1 MKLLRG
7 CLGDLDKRISDL
19 SRKLRRQEQEF
30 TTIFEIVGQVSS
42 LAMNAEGLLKYLMR
56 TLMGQF
62 MVPRL
67 MVLRRENL
75 ENGEFTVGDS
85 QGVKAEG
92 LTVDAGGELA
102 EFALGSPRP
111 FSLSSEHV
119 ADLDE
124 ARVLRELGMVS
135 CVPLIQQADRTH
147 PAQLEGLLL
156 LGERLV
162 GGQMD
167 AFERRMLGLLGQAVA
182 ITFHNELLYRRSIID
197 DLTKVSSRGHFDA
210 HLSQEVGRVRR
221 YSAKSIS
228 LVMLDLDHFKSVND
242 THGHLAG
249 DEVLRETA
257 AILRETVRSVDLV
270 ARYGGEEFA
279 VILIEI
285 NRESAQE
292 VAERLREKLE
302 AAVVECGGKTLKVTG
317 SFGVA
322 CFPDDAEDKRGLI
335 EAADAALYRAKSEGR
350 NQVCMAPSLP
360 SRAEEDGE
368 AAAAEEAAADGG
380 RSGV

>member
-7 CLGDLDKRISDL
+7 CLGDLDKRVSEL
-19 SRKLRRQEQEF
+19 NRKLRRQEQEF
-30 TTIFEIVGQVSS
+30 TTIFEIVGQVSA
-42 LAMNAEGLLKYLMR
+42 LAMDDKGLLKYLLR

-67 MVLRRENL
+67 LVLRREDL
-75 ENGEFTVGDS
+75 ENGEFTVADS
-85 QGVKAEG
+85 QGVSVEGFTVGAES
-92 LTVDAGGELA
+92 ELA
-102 EFALGSPRP
+102 EFAMGSPRP
-111 FSLSSEHV
+111 FGLDDEHISE
-119 ADLDE
+119 LDE
-124 ARVLRELGMVS
+124 VRALRELGMVN

-197 DLTKVSSRGHFDA
+197 DLTGVRSRGHFDA
-210 HLSQEVGRVRR
+210 RLSQEIGRVRR
-221 YSAKSIS
+221 YSARSIS
-228 LVMLDLDHFKSVND
+228 LVMLDLDHFKLVND
-242 THGHLAG
+242 THGHPAG
-249 DEVLRETA
+249 DEVLKATA
-257 AILRETVRSVDLV
+257 AVLQETVRAVDLV

-285 NRESAQE
+285 DRESALE
-292 VAERLREKLE
+292 VAGRLRQKL
-302 AAVVECGGKTLKVTG
+302 ADVVVKVNGKELKVTG

-322 CFPDDAEDKRGLI
+322 CFPDDAEDRRSLI

-350 NQVCMAPSLP
+350 NRVCMAPSLP
-360 SRAEEDGE
+360 GKKNAGAE
-368 AAAAEEAAADGG
+368 AAASGG
-380 RSGV
+380 GESSE